1 MNKQEILQVVREI
14 LVEKPDQ
21 KDVQFVP
28 DDLFYALELRWNQFK
43 FSDEEALQIVRF
55 LLSRVENYNSKL
67 TCSRSE
73 ALWSLQVLR
82 KLLSDDKSLQEL
94 FNHNIPQSEMK
105 DIEDSLEQ
113 MDKQAPLPRQF
124 EQLVR
129 NRGQESV

>member
-55 LLSRVENYNSKL
+55 LLSR
-67 TCSRSE
+67 CR
-73 ALWSLQVLR
+73 
-82 KLLSDDKSLQEL
+82 EL
-94 FNHNIPQSEMK
+94 
-105 DIEDSLEQ
+105 
-113 MDKQAPLPRQF
+113 
-124 EQLVR
+124 
-129 NRGQESV
+129 